1 MSPSQVIQ
9 AIQQL
14 LPRIK
19 SSSAGAENI
28 LLEYATENNLEPA
41 VLVKMAQTMNT
52 ARTLAFLEKNADSR
66 GASFPLLDPQAI
78 GAKYVEQAQN
88 KTAAKKPVVQ
98 VELGESNRV
107 PNFFKMASA
116 ELDGGLTKA
125 ASVTTEEPTVKSAR
139 DLARE
144 FNQQR
149 DELDSI
155 NREIEQALDLREE
168 LADNFKS
175 AFAKVAKLLRENADE
190 SALIGEDIHALGDA
204 NDIAIYSEAIKEAN
218 TYVNIKLAE
227 FNGTPITKRK
237 LLHDRFNV
245 MPLIKDAATKLALV
259 EDVDFFVNEKSAS
272 AAALNA
278 RNKPNRQTE
287 ERNKEQGK
295 EREEPIDR
303 AAKIVKNIVTS
314 GNDVVEMPE
323 MVEPRLDLNKLLN
336 YSLEGYKPKNRQ
348 KRVDEAYEDAAA
360 MAGLQKL
367 VITDP
372 ILAEADPVEL
382 VDMFNDLRATKP
394 DIAKNTNML
403 RFALREALQ
412 YGGIPQQTVKTI
424 ADIDKSMTDAA
435 TKRKQLTDEMYSGQ

>member
-28 LLEYATENNLEPA
+28 LLEYAKENNLEPA

-66 GASFPLLDPQAI
+66 GASFPLLDPNAI
-78 GAKYVEQAQN
+78 AAKYVELAQN
-88 KTAAKKPVVQ
+88 KTAAKNPVVE

-107 PNFFKMASA
+107 PNFFKMAAA
-116 ELDGGLTKA
+116 EIDGAMVKA
-125 ASVTTEEPTVKSAR
+125 ASTTVPVESTKSAR

-149 DELDSI
+149 DELTAL
-155 NREIEQALDLREE
+155 NREIEQALELREE
-168 LADNFKS
+168 LADNFKL
-175 AFAKVAKLLRENADE
+175 AFKKIAKFIRDNADDVL
-190 SALIGEDIHALGDA
+190 LIGEDVHAFGNA
-204 NDIAIYSEAIKEAN
+204 HEIAIYSEAIKEAN

-227 FNGTPITKRK
+227 FDGNPITKRK

-245 MPLIKDAATKLALV
+245 MPLIKDASAKLSLV
-259 EDVDFFVNEKSAS
+259 EDVDFFVNEKSATARTGS
-272 AAALNA
+272 RRNKTPIEEIEEPKAPEVEDKKKSKPKSSQEVVILTSPKGISSSVDLNQILQAAL
-278 RNKPNRQTE
+278 
-287 ERNKEQGK
+287 
-295 EREEPIDR
+295 EPY
-303 AAKIVKNIVTS
+303 ALKK
-314 GNDVVEMPE
+314 
-323 MVEPRLDLNKLLN
+323 
-336 YSLEGYKPKNRQ
+336 RQ
-348 KRVDEAYEDAAA
+348 KKVDEAYDDAAA

-372 ILAEADPVEL
+372 ILAEADPVQL
-382 VDMFNDLRATKP
+382 VDMYNDLRATKP
-394 DIAKNTNML
+394 DIARNTNML

-424 ADIDKSMTDAA
+424 ADIDKAMNDAA
-435 TKRKQLTDEMYSGQ
+435 FKRTALTNAMYQG

>member
-125 ASVTTEEPTVKSAR
+125 ASATTEEPTVKSAR

-175 AFAKVAKLLRENADE
+175 AFAKVAKVLRENADE

-204 NDIAIYSEAIKEAN
+204 NDVAIYSEAIKAAN
-218 TYVNIKLAE
+218 AYVNIKLSE

-245 MPLIKDAATKLALV
+245 MPLIKDAAAKLSLV
-259 EDVDFFVNEKSAS
+259 EDVDFFVNAKN
-272 AAALNA
+272 AAVTEMRSKNRTA
-278 RNKPNRQTE
+278 NKPIVNDNVEAITKAVSSVISSPSEIIKAPSGVDTE
-287 ERNKEQGK
+287 
-295 EREEPIDR
+295 
-303 AAKIVKNIVTS
+303 
-314 GNDVVEMPE
+314 
-323 MVEPRLDLNKLLN
+323 LDLNKLLG
-336 YSLEGYKPKNRQ
+336 SVLEKYKPKARQ
-348 KRVDEAYEDAAA
+348 KEVDKAYTEAADMSA
-360 MAGLQKL
+360 LQKL

-424 ADIDKSMTDAA
+424 ADIDKAMTDSAL
-435 TKRKQLTDEMYSGQ
+435 KRTQLTDAMYSGS

>member
-28 LLEYATENNLEPA
+28 LLEYANENNLEPA

-66 GASFPLLDPQAI
+66 GATFPLLNPEEI

-88 KTAAKKPVVQ
+88 KTAAKKPAVQ
-98 VELGESNRV
+98 IELGESTRV
-107 PNFFKMASA
+107 PNFFKMATA
-116 ELDGGLTKA
+116 EIEGEFTKA
-125 ASVTTEEPTVKSAR
+125 ASVTPAESVVKSAR

-155 NREIEQALDLREE
+155 NREIEQALELREE

-175 AFAKVAKLLRENADE
+175 AFSKVAKLLRENADE
-190 SALIGEDIHALGDA
+190 SVLIGEDVHAFGDA
-204 NDIAIYSEAIKEAN
+204 NHIAIYSEAIKEAN
-218 TYVNIKLAE
+218 TYVSTKLAE
-227 FNGTPITKRK
+227 FDGTPVTKRK

-245 MPLIKDAATKLALV
+245 MPLIKDAATKLSLV

-272 AAALNA
+272 AAAVSA
-278 RNKPNRQTE
+278 RNKPNRQTD
-287 ERNKEQGK
+287 ERRQEQGK
-295 EREEPIDR
+295 GRDLPIDQVGE
-303 AAKIVKNIVTS
+303 IVKNIVTS

-323 MVEPRLDLNKLLN
+323 MVEPRLDLNKLLHS
-336 YSLEGYKPKNRQ
+336 SLEGYKPKNRQ
-348 KRVDEAYEDAAA
+348 KKVDEAYDDAAA

-372 ILAEADPVEL
+372 ILAEADPVQL
-382 VDMFNDLRATKP
+382 VDMYNDLRATKP
-394 DIAKNTNML
+394 DIARNTNML

-435 TKRKQLTDEMYSGQ
+435 ARRKALTDEMYSG